1 MGFANRRPVPDKQIS
16 VQRYILIRVLFAM
29 SLQPLKPP
37 LAHLVAAIVGVRRL
51 DAIARLRL
59 LQLKVKDLAQ
69 FSLFRGRERACF
81 VDDLFQCCLRFT
93 YNLNRSLAP
102 AERLARRFQNK
113 AQPLLNISS
122 LSEIANQ
129 HDIADRRP
137 ASYGEFFAIARPG
150 ETDYLAVCKI
160 G

>member
-1 MGFANRRPVPDKQIS
+1 VRSDEILRAGLERAKAECERLRKENAN
-16 VQRYILIRVLFAM
+16 L
-29 SLQPLKPP
+29 
-37 LAHLVAAIVGVRRL
+37 
-51 DAIARLRL
+51 RLRL
-59 LQLKVKDLAQ
+59 GEPPDDTPIIGAD
-69 FSLFRGRERACF
+69 SLL
-81 VDDLFQCCLRFT
+81 D
-93 YNLNRSLAP
+93 
-102 AERLARRFQNK
+102 QNK